1 MLKDKGKVI
10 PVHAMKAH
18 RRCTN
23 TDPLLLTLA
32 LNGGEQA
39 TSHPSC
45 FTPIMN
51 LITPEYE
58 KAPEQVWTS

>member
-10 PVHAMKAH
+10 PVNAMMAH
-18 RRCTN
+18 RKCTN

-51 LITPEYE
+51 LVTP
-58 KAPEQVWTS
+58 

>member
-1 MLKDKGKVI
+1 MLKDKGKIV
-10 PVHAMKAH
+10 PVHAMKAY

-32 LNGGEQA
+32 MNGGEQA
-39 TSHPSC
+39 TSHPNC

-51 LITPEYE
+51 LIIP
-58 KAPEQVWTS
+58 